1 MFPIRVERWGHSWRV
16 LQFKGLKM
24 DGKRRKIPHAHNFI
38 EDEGEFWERKWGEDD
53 ERLRTSIARTRS
65 RIRELALCN
74 DFEYFCTF
82 TLSPEKQDRHDLKRW
97 VKDFGNWVGNY
108 NKKYNTK
115 LEYLI
120 IPEQHKNGAWHAHG
134 LVKGIAPQSIVVN
147 EHGYYDMPYYAR
159 RFGFMNFSTI
169 KSRERCAN
177 YITKYVTKDVASTA
191 RAIGRSA
198 HMFYHSRGLRE
209 KEVIWTGYG
218 DFKGDYENAFVKWA
232 FVDFKHAM
240 EIMGRGILAFKDP
253 HKTLNQYI
261 HLETSYEQEEFI
273 NEVRRRTNVH
283 TRTIRAD
290 SSRIAY
296 PDYRGNVSD
305 LERVKAWNGHGQWRF
320 RNKARI
326 DPPVFR
332 DVGDIMGDKTQG
344 RRRERDR
351 EYEPLLNLED
361 YEKTPQRR
369 ARLPIACFTSPRGTT
384 ALYAD
389 TYGAFHDQLTFF
401 GKGILTD
408 EPFSLR

>member
-24 DGKRRKIPHAHNFI
+24 DGKRRKIPHAHNFL
-38 EDEGEFWERKWGEDD
+38 EDEGEFWERKWSEEG

-82 TLSPEKQDRHDLKRW
+82 TLSPEKQDRYDLKRW
-97 VKDFGNWVGNY
+97 IKDFGTWVGNY

-147 EHGYYDMPYYAR
+147 EHGYYDMPYYAQ

-169 KSRERCAN
+169 KSRERCAS

-198 HMFYHSRGLRE
+198 HMFYHSQGLRE

-253 HKTLNQYI
+253 HKTLSQYI
-261 HLETSYEQEEFI
+261 RLETSYEREDFI
-273 NEVRRRTNVH
+273 NELRRRTNVQPEGVCLDSA
-283 TRTIRAD
+283 RTAD
-290 SSRIAY
+290 
-296 PDYRGNVSD
+296 PDYRGSKSD
-305 LERVKAWNGHGQWRF
+305 LARVALWSGFGQWRF
-320 RNKARI
+320 RDKARI
-326 DPPVFR
+326 DPPLLR
-332 DVGDIMGDKTQG
+332 AMGDIMGDKAQDRTQ
-344 RRRERDR
+344 EQ
-351 EYEPLLNLED
+351 EPLLTLED

-384 ALYAD
+384 GLYAD
-389 TYGAFHDQLTFF
+389 AYGAFHDQLTFF
-401 GKGILTD
+401 GKGTLAD